1 MKLERLSSNKIKIFL
16 TFDDLMDRGLTTD
29 DIKGNS
35 LKVHKLF
42 YSMIEEAC
50 SELEFDMIGSIE
62 VEIFSLKAQGLIVIV
77 TREDDE
83 DLIDEFDSIFELDVR
98 HADECHIFYEFQD
111 LEDVIRLSRLLK
123 NIGLLSG
130 TMYHY
135 SNKYFLLLEDVP
147 EAIHETVISIASEYG
162 CPTTQT
168 HHRIGEYGK
177 LIIQDT
183 AIESITHYFKG

>member
-50 SELEFDMIGSIE
+50 TEMDFEMIGSIG

-77 TREDDE
+77 TREEDE
-83 DLIDEFDSIFELDVR
+83 DLLDDTDSIFELDVR
-98 HADECHIFYEFQD
+98 LADNFHIFYEFKD
-111 LEDVIRLSRLLK
+111 LEDVIQLCRLLK
-123 NIGLLSG
+123 TFGLHSG
-130 TMYHY
+130 SLYFY
-135 SNKYFLLLEDVP
+135 GKSYFLLLKDVS
-147 EAIHETVISIASEYG
+147 ENLHETVISIASEYG
-162 CPTTQT
+162 CPTTMT
-168 HHRIGEYGK
+168 LCRIVEYGK
-177 LIIQDT
+177 TIIDDS
-183 AIESITHYFKG
+183 AIKTMTHYFK